1 MRTYTQLT
9 QEQRYQIWALM
20 KTGKNQTEIAQ
31 QLHVHKS
38 TISREL
44 ARNRKITQTR
54 LAPPLEKLTSGGPLG
69 PLF

>member
-20 KTGKNQTEIAQ
+20 ETGQNQTDIAQ
-31 QLHVHKS
+31 QLKVHKS

-44 ARNRKITQTR
+44 ARNLGLRGYRPKQAHQ
-54 LAPPLEKLTSGGPLG
+54 LALRAAEI
-69 PLF
+69 F